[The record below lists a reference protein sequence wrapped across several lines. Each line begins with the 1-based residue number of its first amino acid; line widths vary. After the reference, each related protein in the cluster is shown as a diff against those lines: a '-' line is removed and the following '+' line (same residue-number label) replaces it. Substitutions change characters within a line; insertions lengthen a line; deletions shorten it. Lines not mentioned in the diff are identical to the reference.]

1 MQTTLKLYS
10 LSFKERNTYLA
21 ATLFVLGN
29 IALPQLFHLAPQ
41 GGIMWLPIYF
51 FTLIGAYKYGWRVGL
66 MTALASPLI
75 NSMIF
80 GMPAVQML
88 PIMIVKSTLLA
99 LIAGFTAHRFN
110 KASLAL
116 LALVVLGY
124 QAIGT
129 VCEWAITGNLLAAC
143 QDFRIGI
150 PGMLMQI
157 IGGWLIINQVIRK

>member
-10 LSFKERNTYLA
+10 LSFRERNTYLA
-21 ATLFVLGN
+21 ATMFVIGN
-29 IALPQLFHLAPQ
+29 IVLPQLFHLLPQ
-41 GGIMWLPIYF
+41 GGITWLPIYF

-88 PIMIVKSTLLA
+88 PIIIVKSSLLA
-99 LIAGFTAHRFN
+99 IIAGFTAGKFN
-110 KASLAL
+110 KATIGL

-124 QAIGT
+124 QSIGT
-129 VCEWAITGNLLAAC
+129 ACEWLMTGNVNAAF

-150 PGMLMQI
+150 PGMLMQV
-157 IGGWLIINQVIRK
+157 IGGWLIINRVIRK